1 MNSFMKVQLVIRAMG
16 VIALLAVATLQAEV
30 IYTNDFEKAE
40 LGSVPEDFL
49 VLEGQFSV
57 KEKDANK
64 VLELPFGPLDSF
76 GFLFGPKEMENVS
89 VQARIFASAK
99 GRRFPVFEVG
109 LNGLGGYKLRVAPA
123 KKQLELYRGNVQKAA
138 VPLKWTSGKWTR
150 LDLRVLKAGEAE
162 WKVEGKVWQDG
173 SEKPK
178 EPMIV
183 FVDKQAPTRE
193 RASIGATPFS
203 GEPIYFD
210 DLAVST
216 VAR

>member
-1 MNSFMKVQLVIRAMG
+1 MKVRLVSAVIA
-16 VIALLAVATLQAEV
+16 VIALLKVSTLAEV

-40 LGSVPEDFL
+40 LGSLPADFL

-57 KEKDANK
+57 KEQDGNK

-76 GFLFGPKEMENVS
+76 GFLFGPKEKDNVS

-99 GRRFPVFEVG
+99 GRRFPVFDVG
-109 LNGLGGYKLRVAPA
+109 LNGLGGYKLRVSPA
-123 KKQLELYRGNVQKAA
+123 KKQLELYRGTVQKAA
-138 VPLKWTSGKWTR
+138 VPLKWTSEKWTR
-150 LDLRVLKAGEAE
+150 LDLRVLAAGEAE

-173 SEKPK
+173 SEEPK
-178 EPMIV
+178 EPLIV

-210 DLAVST
+210 DLVVST
-216 VAR
+216 VER